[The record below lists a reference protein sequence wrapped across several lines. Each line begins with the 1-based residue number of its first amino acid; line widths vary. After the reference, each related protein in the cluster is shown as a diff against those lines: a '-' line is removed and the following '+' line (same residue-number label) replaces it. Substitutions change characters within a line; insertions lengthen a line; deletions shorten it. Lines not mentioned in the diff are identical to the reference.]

1 MSLHYTSD
9 ESYLY
14 VNKVEIYKF
23 KMHDNLCWYE
33 FCVVSLSKDF
43 REDEQI
49 DISLNDTDNYFL
61 VDHDSIER
69 KYILNI

>member
-14 VNKVEIYKF
+14 INKTEIYKF

-33 FCVVSLSKDF
+33 FRVVSLSNDF

>member
-1 MSLHYTSD
+1 
-9 ESYLY
+9 
-14 VNKVEIYKF
+14 
-23 KMHDNLCWYE
+23 MHDNLCWYE
-33 FCVVSLSKDF
+33 FCVVSLSNDF